1 MTVDPAR
8 TTLPGRMIASLRAT
22 VADEIAKAK
31 AYEVPALCT
40 RLGLAPGDG
49 DEAFRSKARYA
60 SRRLAEAAPAEVLA
74 IARTLLEEA
83 ENFDLEE
90 QVGRIDDLSAAEV
103 TEITRRRLMTLF
115 DTTPLATQC
124 EEIDLIRKVWPIS
137 QMPPALEPQWGEASS
152 LEDDIFQ
159 HAIRNPD
166 WSGKELLEHLGLLT
180 CSHARLFRFLALTVD
195 PIMRTPDEQDA
206 LAARINAILVH
217 DGYALTVVRRRS
229 GSAVYEVQTRASA
242 SPAED
247 AISAALVA
255 FDPRDVHP
263 RWQAALDSRET
274 DPQRAITLAR
284 TLLEDVCKWILTQ
297 AGEPF
302 DDGADLP
309 QLYRT
314 LAKTLNLAPD
324 DHAEQVFKQILS
336 GCHSV
341 VSGLGALRNK
351 LGDAHSLGPV
361 RARPLPRHAELAVN
375 LAGAMATF
383 LVATW
388 EAKRASPSAQP
399 VSLRSD
405 GH

>member
-1 MTVDPAR
+1 MTSQESITTVER
-8 TTLPGRMIASLRAT
+8 TLPGRMIASLRAT
-22 VADEIAKAK
+22 VADEIAKTK
-31 AYEVPALCT
+31 AYEVPALCV

-60 SRRLAEAAPAEVLA
+60 SRRLAEIAPAGVVA
-74 IARTLLEEA
+74 IARNLLEEA
-83 ENFDLEE
+83 ENYDLEE
-90 QVGRIDDLSAAEV
+90 QVGRIDDLSSPEV

-115 DTTPLATQC
+115 DRTPLATQC
-124 EEIDLIRKVWPIS
+124 EEIDLISKIWPIS
-137 QMPPALEPQWGEASS
+137 QMSPAVEPQWGQSAT

-159 HAIRNPD
+159 HVIRNPD

-195 PIMRTPDEQDA
+195 PIMRTPAEQA
-206 LAARINAILVH
+206 TLAAEINAVLVH

-229 GSAVYEVQTRASA
+229 GSAIYEVQHRAA
-242 SPAED
+242 TSPADET
-247 AISAALVA
+247 ISAALVA
-255 FDPRDVHP
+255 FDPGDVHA
-263 RWQAALDSRET
+263 RWQAALESRDT
-274 DPQRAITLAR
+274 NPQRAITLAR

-297 AGEPF
+297 AGEAF

-324 DHAEQVFKQILS
+324 DHAEQVFRQILS

-341 VSGLGALRNK
+341 VTGLGALRNK

-375 LAGAMATF
+375 LAGAMANF

-388 EAKRASPSAQP
+388 EAKRPNPS
-399 VSLRSD
+399 V
-405 GH
+405 

>member
-1 MTVDPAR
+1 
-8 TTLPGRMIASLRAT
+8 MIASLRASI
-22 VADEIAKAK
+22 ADEIARTK

-40 RLGLAPGDG
+40 RLGLAAGDA
-49 DEAFRSKARYA
+49 DEAFQSKARYA
-60 SRRLAEAAPAEVLA
+60 SRRLAEIAPAGVVA
-74 IARTLLEEA
+74 VARTLLEET

-90 QVGRIDDLSAAEV
+90 QVAKIDDLSSPEV

-115 DTTPLATQC
+115 DAMPLATQC
-124 EEIDLIRKVWPIS
+124 EEIDLIRKVWPIA
-137 QMPPALEPQWGEASS
+137 QMPPACEPQWGQTAN

-159 HAIRNPD
+159 YTIRNAD

-180 CSHARLFRFLALTVD
+180 CSNTRLFRFLALTVD
-195 PIMRTPDEQDA
+195 PVMRTPPEQDA
-206 LAARINAILVH
+206 LAMEINAILVH
-217 DGYALTVVRRRS
+217 DGYALTVVGHRS
-229 GSAVYEVQTRASA
+229 GSAIYTVQPLAPT
-242 SPAED
+242 SPAD
-247 AISAALVA
+247 ATISAALVA
-255 FDPRDVHP
+255 FDPGDVHA
-263 RWQAALDSRET
+263 RWQAALESRET
-274 DPQRAITLAR
+274 NPQRAITLAR

-297 AGEPF
+297 AGEAF
-302 DDGADLP
+302 DDRADLP

-341 VSGLGALRNK
+341 VTGLGTLRNK

-388 EAKRASPSAQP
+388 AAKRASPSA
-399 VSLRSD
+399 
-405 GH
+405 